1 MKALIQLPLHPDPDL
16 LLMTTARLVFM
27 GRVGAATT
35 NASSIS
41 SGASGP
47 EVCDFT
53 SQEESSGWKANWEQ
67 TQPQMGGGQSEDG
80 GSLRRS

>member
-1 MKALIQLPLHPDPDL
+1 MKALIQLPLRPDPDF
-16 LLMTTARLVFM
+16 LLMKSKTTTARLVFM
-27 GRVGAATT
+27 GGVGAATT

-47 EVCDFT
+47 DVCDFT

-67 TQPQMGGGQSEDG
+67 TQPQKGGGQSEDG
-80 GSLRRS
+80 GS